1 MDHLPVLKNQVLQY
15 LDPKIGQNF
24 IDCNVGLAGHSLAI
38 LEKVGAQGKVLGID
52 LDIKT
57 LSQLKS
63 ETGKKENL
71 ILVEGNFADLKKIK
85 EENNFSPVHGILFDL
100 GLSSWQIE
108 KSKRGFS
115 FLKDEPLLMN
125 YGQQDLTAQ
134 EIINKWPE
142 EKIAEIIW
150 QYSQERYSR
159 KIARAI
165 CQKRKSQQIKTTGQ
179 LIEIID
185 SAVGA
190 SYKRQ
195 KIHFATRTFLALRI
209 AVNDELNNLT
219 KALPLALEILA
230 KNGRCLVISFHSLED
245 RIVKNFFRDQAKN
258 NILKILTKKPIR
270 AELEEIRINPR
281 SRSAKLRAAQKI

>member
-165 CQKRKSQQIKTTGQ
+165 CQKRKNQQIKTTGQ
-179 LIEIID
+179 LIEIIN

-219 KALPLALEILA
+219 KALPQALEILA
-230 KNGRCLVISFHSLED
+230 KNGRCLVISFHSSED

-270 AELEEIRINPR
+270 AESEEIRINPR
-281 SRSAKLRAAQKI
+281 SRSAKLRVAQKI